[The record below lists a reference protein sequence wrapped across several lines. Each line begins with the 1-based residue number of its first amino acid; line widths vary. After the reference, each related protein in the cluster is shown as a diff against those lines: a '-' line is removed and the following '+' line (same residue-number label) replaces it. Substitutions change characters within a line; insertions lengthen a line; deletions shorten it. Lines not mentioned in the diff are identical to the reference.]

1 MLKLDFQKA
10 LFDKIKQTN
19 HDDGLLSNRF
29 SEVLNISLDSAYRR
43 LRCQKELTFH
53 EAITLARHFG
63 VSLDEVAQIESDAMV
78 FQNRDFIS
86 SREDMSMFSAKAL
99 NVVEQ
104 CLAFDNHHFYYIA
117 KDLPFFYYFL
127 EPEVA
132 KFKIFFWLKTLYADP
147 SFKDLKFNPAH
158 FPDQFLSTGI
168 KAMNSYFKLRSSE
181 IWHNETIDSILSQ
194 ILYFH
199 EIHAFESPE
208 VGVLVLEKLRKILET
223 IQEQASNGRRNHYEN
238 SPHDEF
244 SLFHNQILLNDNSIY
259 TEAGSVHTSFLI
271 YAGINFVK
279 TTDKGFNQTMKKWVE
294 RQMQKSTLISV
305 NSEKERSSYFS
316 KMYIKI
322 DETIKN
328 IKK

>member
-1 MLKLDFQKA
+1 MTNLTQAQFFGLIKSKA
-10 LFDKIKQTN
+10 AD
-19 HDDGLLSNRF
+19 SN
-29 SEVLNISLDSAYRR
+29 SIAPIVSDVLGVALDSAYRR
-43 LRCQKELTFH
+43 LRCQKELTFQ

-86 SREDMSMFSAKAL
+86 CRDDMSMFSAKAL

-104 CLAFDNHHFYYIA
+104 CLAFENHHFYYIA

-147 SFKDLKFNPAH
+147 AFKDLKFNPSLI
-158 FPDQFLSTGI
+158 PDQFLSTGMR
-168 KAMNSYFKLRSSE
+168 AMNSYFKLRSSE

-194 ILYFH
+194 IMYFH
-199 EIHAFESPE
+199 EIHAFESKE
-208 VGVLVLEKLRKILET
+208 IGVVVLEKLKKILET
-223 IQEQASNGRRNHYEN
+223 IQDQASNGRRNHYEN

-322 DETIKN
+322 DETIKKIN
-328 IKK
+328 